1 MRDRVA
7 IVTGG
12 GGGIGAEVSVELA
25 RRGAIVVVLD
35 SGDGLRGEP
44 LGERSAERTVR
55 RIEAA
60 GGRAVAA
67 PISVT
72 DADAVRGLVAETV
85 ARFGSLDVVVN
96 AAGIVRFPRIGD
108 AAAEVAADDWAALLG
123 VHLGGYLTLLAAA
136 LPRMTAAGYGRIV
149 GVTSGVGL
157 ARTSVDG
164 PAYGSAKRAV
174 AALTWQLGPVLPA
187 GVAVNAL
194 SPIAATRMVTEG
206 LVAAGADPRGLDLSA
221 MPQPE
226 HMAPAA
232 ARLASEE
239 FGWCRGRVLFSAGSE
254 LSLIAPPRLVEA
266 VATGGAGAAA
276 ALGALARPVLAPAH
290 AQQRSTG
297 GSNPRSAPLAAVPPG
312 SAGPSGSAEP
322 GVRACLVVGDDRALA
337 DQLAAALA
345 PWGYTTAAA
354 PVGVT
359 GTDDAATGFAA
370 AEQGLGRAAATT
382 AAGLGAVVVIHG
394 ADATSPGGESGGDWR
409 AILAS
414 HAGTAATIL
423 GHAAW
428 SRAAARHV
436 AATGRAL
443 RVVHVVPALSPGGRS
458 AAQAVTQLARSVN
471 DTPIIPTAS
480 NPGLLEFA
488 VSAES
493 PHPAD
498 RVGLVE
504 LVASLVAAPD
514 TAALAGAE
522 LVVRPGWLGLRAHPA
537 PAVTASLAGAELG
550 PWTDDVLRDALAP
563 FG

>member
-1 MRDRVA
+1 MRERVA

-25 RRGAIVVVLD
+25 RRGATVVVLD

-72 DADAVRGLVAETV
+72 DPDAVRGLVEETV
-85 ARFGSLDVVVN
+85 ARFGSLDIVVN
-96 AAGIVRFPRIGD
+96 AAGIVRFPRIAD
-108 AAAEVAADDWAALLG
+108 AAADDWAALLS
-123 VHLGGYLTLLAAA
+123 VHLDGYLNMLAAA

-221 MPQPE
+221 MPQPA

-266 VATGGAGAAA
+266 VA
-276 ALGALARPVLAPAH
+276 
-290 AQQRSTG
+290 
-297 GSNPRSAPLAAVPPG
+297 
-312 SAGPSGSAEP
+312 
-322 GVRACLVVGDDRALA
+322 
-337 DQLAAALA
+337 
-345 PWGYTTAAA
+345 
-354 PVGVT
+354 
-359 GTDDAATGFAA
+359 
-370 AEQGLGRAAATT
+370 
-382 AAGLGAVVVIHG
+382 
-394 ADATSPGGESGGDWR
+394 
-409 AILAS
+409 
-414 HAGTAATIL
+414 
-423 GHAAW
+423 
-428 SRAAARHV
+428 
-436 AATGRAL
+436 
-443 RVVHVVPALSPGGRS
+443 
-458 AAQAVTQLARSVN
+458 
-471 DTPIIPTAS
+471 
-480 NPGLLEFA
+480 
-488 VSAES
+488 
-493 PHPAD
+493 
-498 RVGLVE
+498 
-504 LVASLVAAPD
+504 
-514 TAALAGAE
+514 
-522 LVVRPGWLGLRAHPA
+522 
-537 PAVTASLAGAELG
+537 
-550 PWTDDVLRDALAP
+550 
-563 FG
+563 

>member
-25 RRGAIVVVLD
+25 RRGATVVVLD

-72 DADAVRGLVAETV
+72 DADAVRGLVEETV

-108 AAAEVAADDWAALLG
+108 AAADVAADDWAALLG

-174 AALTWQLGPVLPA
+174 AALTWQLGPVLPP

-254 LSLIAPPRLVEA
+254 VSLIAPPRLVEA

-276 ALGALARPVLAPAH
+276 ALGALVRPVLAPAH

-297 GSNPRSAPLAAVPPG
+297 GSNPRSAPLAAAPPDP
-312 SAGPSGSAEP
+312 AGPSGSAEP
-322 GVRACLVVGDDRALA
+322 GVGACLVAGDDRALI

-345 PWGYTTAAA
+345 PWGYPTAAV

-359 GTDDAATGFAA
+359 GTADAAAGFAA
-370 AEQGLGRAAATT
+370 AERGLRRAAAST
-382 AAGLGAVVVIHG
+382 AGLDAVVVIHG
-394 ADATSPGGESGGDWR
+394 TQAIGVGGQPVVDWP

-443 RVVHVVPALSPGGRS
+443 RVVHVVPALTPGGRS

-471 DTPIIPTAS
+471 DTPITSTGPE
-480 NPGLLEFA
+480 PGLLEFA
-488 VSAES
+488 VSVES

-514 TAALAGAE
+514 TASLAGAE